1 MLKNAQRLSYIFSKY
16 WAISGHSV
24 QFGLSVFS
32 ANDRLSIFILLLD
45 LGMQA
50 IILDTETHTL
60 NGQPIEIAYAPI
72 EIQNGKLSLD
82 KTKVFDQLYTVDE
95 PISFAAMAVHHIL
108 ESDLVGMPHYSSFQ
122 LPAETTYIIG
132 HNIDYD
138 LRALEKCGVNT
149 SKIKAICT
157 LALARRVW
165 PDAEAHNISALIYMI
180 SKGSEKARE
189 MIRKAH
195 RADMDIILTANILM
209 HIVHQLK
216 VNDLESLYAL
226 SEDARIPR
234 SLNFGKHRGTAIA
247 ELPADYVQ
255 WLMRQEDLDPY
266 LRKALENTAVKTL

>member
-1 MLKNAQRLSYIFSKY
+1 MR
-16 WAISGHSV
+16 
-24 QFGLSVFS
+24 
-32 ANDRLSIFILLLD
+32 
-45 LGMQA
+45 A

-72 EIQNGKLSLD
+72 QIHDAKISLD
-82 KTKVFDQLYTVDE
+82 KTQLFDQLYQADE

-108 ESDLVGMPHYSSFQ
+108 ESDLANQPHYSSFK
-122 LPAETTYIIG
+122 LPAETQYIIG
-132 HNIDYD
+132 HNVDYD
-138 LRALEKCGVNT
+138 IRAIEKCGLDT
-149 SKIKAICT
+149 SQIKAICT
-157 LALARRVW
+157 LALARKVW

-216 VNDLESLYAL
+216 INSIEELFAA

-234 SLNFGKHRGTAIA
+234 VINFGKHKGTAIA

-255 WLMRQEDLDPY
+255 WLLRQEDLDPY
-266 LRKALENTAVKTL
+266 LRKALENNVISTL

>member
-1 MLKNAQRLSYIFSKY
+1 
-16 WAISGHSV
+16 
-24 QFGLSVFS
+24 
-32 ANDRLSIFILLLD
+32 
-45 LGMQA
+45 MQT

-72 EIQNGKLSLD
+72 DVQNGKLTLD
-82 KTKVFDQLYTVDE
+82 KSKLFDQLYSVDE

-108 ESDLVGMPHYSSFQ
+108 ESDLQNQPHYTTFT
-122 LPAETTYIIG
+122 LPPDTQYIIG

-138 LRALEKCGVNT
+138 IRAIEKCGVNT
-149 SKIKAICT
+149 SSIKAICT

-189 MIRKAH
+189 MIKKAH

-209 HIVHQLK
+209 HIVHQL
-216 VNDLESLYAL
+216 NINSMEELYAA

-234 SLNFGKHRGTAIA
+234 SINFGKHRGTNIA
-247 ELPADYVQ
+247 DLPADYIQ
-255 WLMRQEDLDPY
+255 WLLRQDDLDPY
-266 LRKALENTAVKTL
+266 LRKALENVNLVTL